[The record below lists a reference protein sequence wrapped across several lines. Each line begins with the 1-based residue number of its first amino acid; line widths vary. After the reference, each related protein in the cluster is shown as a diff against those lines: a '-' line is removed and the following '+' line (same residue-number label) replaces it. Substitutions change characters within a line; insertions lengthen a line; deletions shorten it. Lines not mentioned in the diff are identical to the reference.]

1 MRRTGPDRS
10 VEASREAVSLTFD
23 VNKFIWG
30 YTDKDSDS
38 ERTDHIDGRTWH
50 RDDNRDRRAKMS
62 GISAQIRV
70 KAGLTAVAR
79 MRSGNSLGK

>member
-10 VEASREAVSLTFD
+10 VEASREAVSLTLMLVTSFGD
-23 VNKFIWG
+23 APTRIPTLRGRIISTGGVTTIA
-30 YTDKDSDS
+30 
-38 ERTDHIDGRTWH
+38 IDEP
-50 RDDNRDRRAKMS
+50 KMS